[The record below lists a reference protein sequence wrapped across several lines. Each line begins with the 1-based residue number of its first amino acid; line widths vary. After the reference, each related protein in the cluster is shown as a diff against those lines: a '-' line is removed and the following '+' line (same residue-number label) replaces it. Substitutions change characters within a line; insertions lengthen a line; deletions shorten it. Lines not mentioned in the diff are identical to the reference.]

1 MNIKIKFITVL
12 VVLFYTSIIN
22 GQIYSNVFVEQDGL
36 SINVSYDMEGKLF
49 RGDKVGLLYSLD
61 DGKNYSIVPDAEGDL
76 GANVLPGSGNKI
88 NWLLVDKDFVIGK
101 IINFRIITIPH
112 GMVYVDGGDFMRNTI
127 KSNEKSSHAVQLGS
141 FLIDETE
148 VTQRQYRQVMGK
160 FASDY
165 AGCMECP
172 VENVSWFDA
181 TEYANKIGKR
191 LP

>member
-36 SINVSYDMEGKLF
+36 SINVAYDMEGKLLEGIKLDF
-49 RGDKVGLLYSLD
+49 LYSID

-127 KSNEKSSHAVQLGS
+127 KNNEKSSHAVQLGS
-141 FLIDETE
+141 FL
-148 VTQRQYRQVMGK
+148 Y
-160 FASDY
+160 
-165 AGCMECP
+165 
-172 VENVSWFDA
+172 
-181 TEYANKIGKR
+181 
-191 LP
+191 